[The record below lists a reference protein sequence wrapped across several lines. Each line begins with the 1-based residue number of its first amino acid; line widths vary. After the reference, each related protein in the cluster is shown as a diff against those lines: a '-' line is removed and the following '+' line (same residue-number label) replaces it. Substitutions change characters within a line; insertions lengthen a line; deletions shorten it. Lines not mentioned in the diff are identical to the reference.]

1 MRALSTELKV
11 GFFTVFVL
19 LILAFMTFKV
29 GGLDW
34 MKKEGYTVYVNFR
47 DIAGLDEKTK
57 VKVAGVDAGV
67 IEKIE
72 LHEGI
77 ARLTLRIRRD
87 VPIYSDAVASIKA
100 AGLLGDK
107 YLEINTGSQP
117 PQLKNGDTLAHV
129 IELVDVDDMLRRLSK
144 VSDSISTLA
153 ASLNEAFGSE
163 ESKNALKKTVL
174 NLGDVTSNLNQTI
187 VANDRKMRNVL
198 DNIRD
203 LTASLSEFIDKNK
216 DPLTATISNMKDLS
230 GKVKSDAPELI
241 SNLNKAARDLKD
253 LVEENRSAVK
263 NTVQSF
269 GHIAEQIDKGEGTLG
284 KLVKDEKLYN
294 SVNSAAEGL
303 NKTLGAIDRFKTF
316 ITFQA
321 DYLAE
326 SREGKGYF
334 YVTLQPKPDKY
345 YILGIVRDPLG
356 NVTTKKTET
365 TTATGTSIVKK
376 EVTQTKL
383 EFTAQ
388 IAKRF
393 SDTEMFK
400 DTALRVGITESTF
413 GVGADYFFNK
423 DKGRGS
429 VDIWDFSNDEEDS
442 GNPHVKVG
450 VDYYLFKNLFVTAGA
465 DNLLSKKK
473 RGGYAGVGV
482 RFEDEDLKYLLGSMP
497 SLR

>member
-34 MKKEGYTVYVNFR
+34 MKKEGYTVYVSFR

-72 LHEGI
+72 LREGI
-77 ARLTLRIRRD
+77 ARLTLRIQRD

-107 YLEINTGSQP
+107 YLEINTGSQLP
-117 PQLKNGDTLAHV
+117 HLKNGDTIGHV

-153 ASLNEAFGSE
+153 SSLNEAFGSE
-163 ESKNALKKTVL
+163 ESKNALKETVL
-174 NLGDVTSNLNQTI
+174 NLGDITANLNQTI

-203 LTASLSEFIDKNK
+203 LTASLSEFVDKNK
-216 DPLTATISNMKDLS
+216 EPLTAAISNMKELS
-230 GKVKSDAPELI
+230 GKVKTDAPELI
-241 SNLNKAARDLKD
+241 ANLNKAARDLKD
-253 LVEENRSAVK
+253 LVDENRSAVSS
-263 NTVQSF
+263 TVQSF
-269 GHIAEQIDKGEGTLG
+269 SHIAQRIDKGEGTLG

-294 SVNSAAEGL
+294 SINSAAEGL
-303 NKTLGAIDRFKTF
+303 DRTLGAIDRFKTF

-321 DYLAE
+321 DYLTA

-356 NVTTKKTET
+356 KVSKKRTEIT
-365 TTATGTSIVKK
+365 SSSGTSVIEK
-376 EVTQTKL
+376 EVTEKEI

-393 SDTEMFK
+393 YDTEMFK

-413 GVGADYFFNK
+413 GVGADYFFNE

-442 GNPHVKVG
+442 GKPHVRVG
-450 VDYYLFKNLFVTAGA
+450 VDYYLFKNLFITAGA
-465 DNLLSKKK
+465 DNLLNSKR
-473 RGGYAGVGV
+473 RGGYAGMGV
-482 RFEDEDLKYLLGSMP
+482 RFQDEDLKYLLGSIP
-497 SLR
+497 KVR

>member
-1 MRALSTELKV
+1 MRGLSTELKV
-11 GFFTVFVL
+11 GFFAVFVMF
-19 LILAFMTFKV
+19 ILTFMTFKV

-34 MKKEGYTVYVNFR
+34 LKKEGFIVYVDFR

-72 LHEGI
+72 LREGI
-77 ARLTLRIRRD
+77 AKLTLRIRKD
-87 VPIYSDAVASIKA
+87 VHIYSNAVASIKA

-107 YLEINTGSQP
+107 YLEINTGSQF
-117 PQLKNGDTLAHV
+117 PQLKNGDTIGHV
-129 IELVDVDDMLRRLSK
+129 IELVDIDDMLRRLSK
-144 VSDSISTLA
+144 VSDNISDLA
-153 ASLNEAFGSE
+153 GSLNEAFGPE
-163 ESKNALKKTVL
+163 ESKNALKKSVL
-174 NLGDVTSNLNQTI
+174 TLGDITSNLNQTI

-198 DNIRD
+198 DNISN
-203 LTASLSEFIDKNK
+203 LTASLSEFVDKNK
-216 DPLTATISNMKDLS
+216 EPLTATISNMKDLT

-241 SNLNKAARDLKD
+241 ASLNKAARDLKD
-253 LVEENRSAVK
+253 LVEENKSAVK
-263 NTVQSF
+263 STVQSF
-269 GHIAEQIDKGEGTLG
+269 GHITEQIDKGEGTLG

-294 SVNSAAEGL
+294 SINSAAERL
-303 NKTLGAIDRFKTF
+303 DKTLGAIDRFKTF

-321 DYLAE
+321 DYLTS

-334 YVTLQPKPDKY
+334 NVTLQPKSDKY

-356 NVTTKKTET
+356 KVTTKKTQT
-365 TTATGTSIVKK
+365 TTSTGTSLVKK
-376 EVTQTKL
+376 EVTQNVL

-400 DTALRVGITESTF
+400 DTALRAGITESTF

-423 DKGRGS
+423 DKGRAA

-465 DNLLSKKK
+465 DNILNKKW

-482 RFEDEDLKYLLGSMP
+482 RFEDEDLKYLLGVVP